1 MWLMLFF
8 AFFCINLREQEII
21 LSKGGLHMDQLIQK
35 ELQDIQSHMAA
46 SELYVKKC
54 KLYETWAK
62 DDELKRWMN
71 EGAAVHQNQIQVLLN
86 QLRLNNGKQQ
96 NH

>member
-1 MWLMLFF
+1 MPFY
-8 AFFCINLREQEII
+8 AFFCINLSEQGI
-21 LSKGGLHMDQLIQK
+21 LPSKGGLHMDQLIQK

-54 KLYETWAK
+54 NLYETWAK

-71 EGAAVHQNQIQVLLN
+71 EGAEVHQNQIQVLLN
-86 QLRLNNGKQQ
+86 QLRQNNGKPQ